1 VTGGRAAN
9 RRCAAN
15 AVCGKSAAWPE
26 TAASADMDTA
36 GVETTST
43 AAHVE
48 AAAASTTHVEA
59 AASASTVKAAAATT
73 AMEAATAASATV
85 TATTTAAAA
94 RRQRGIRN
102 DQRCS
107 GDARQKRDSN

>member
-48 AAAASTTHVEA
+48 AAASATHVEA

-85 TATTTAAAA
+85 TATTTAAAV
-94 RRQRGIRN
+94 RRQRGVRN
-102 DQRCS
+102 NKRCS
-107 GDARQKRDSN
+107 SDARQKRDSN